1 MLNFG
6 SFYVSVNVSNDS
18 EDGIMTGNIMTG
30 NIMTGNIMVRI
41 IRSVGAATGKTHLSF
56 HGRPLKF
63 QPG

>member
-18 EDGIMTGNIMTG
+18 EDGIMTG

>member
-18 EDGIMTGNIMTG
+18 EDGIMTGNIM
-30 NIMTGNIMVRI
+30 VRI
-41 IRSVGAATGKTHLSF
+41 IRSVCAATGKTHLSF